1 MPPQVAETPCSPG
14 MEAARVLGLIVIRC
28 PSYTTPFLP
37 ETLSVFSSDIVV
49 MKLAVP
55 IIKHFRS
62 TTISKAFIINAV
74 VSAVIATLIV
84 EMRVQ
89 LGDSTSGVYTYVN
102 DNFFVGGKTELTVAQ
117 KMRVTFITGILASLL
132 VYNFL
137 YVVFEFGGG
146 MLAPSGRMSY
156 F

>member
-1 MPPQVAETPCSPG
+1 
-14 MEAARVLGLIVIRC
+14 
-28 PSYTTPFLP
+28 
-37 ETLSVFSSDIVV
+37 
-49 MKLAVP
+49 MKLAIP

-74 VSAVIATLIV
+74 VYAAIATLIV

-89 LGDSTSGVYTYVN
+89 LGDTTSGVYTYVN
-102 DNFFVGGKTELTVAQ
+102 NNFFVGGKTEMTVAQ
-117 KMRVTFITGILASLL
+117 KMRVTFIAGMLASLL

-146 MLAPSGRMSY
+146 MLAPTGKMTY